1 MLQIY
6 NLSIYLTNLYKTER
20 NKCKASGREEI
31 RMKVEKM
38 KLSHVIKHI
47 DEKPTANITV
57 EGGQLD
63 GFP

>member
-1 MLQIY
+1 MY

-38 KLSHVIKHI
+38 KLSDVIKHI
-47 DEKPTANITV
+47 DRRADSEHHC
-57 EGGQLD
+57 
-63 GFP
+63 